1 MARDTQETL
10 SKFALTGDDLKKLKR
25 AAELVMPILDDALAH
40 FYSFAV
46 TDPEIAQFFPDE
58 GVMEHARGAQK
69 KHWQRLLSGSF
80 DDDYLASAER
90 VGSVHFKIQLPFAMY
105 LSGYSRASAYIQQR
119 LLERAGPLVGK
130 YAKRRQGEILGVLT
144 RAFAFDTYQ
153 VIAAY
158 FAAQK
163 AEQDTAFRYL
173 SDGISR
179 MSARDLSSPIPG
191 PEASDFPAR
200 YDEVRQSF
208 NGLMSSMGEVIMT
221 IQDATG
227 NLNRIASE
235 VNQSA
240 EDLSRRTETQ
250 AATLEQTAAAVEEI
264 NHSVQSST
272 ESTSS
277 TEKVVL
283 QTRQNAARGN
293 DVAEQAVTKMREI
306 SESSAQISQIIGVID
321 DIAFQT
327 NLLALNAGVEAARA
341 GEAGRGF
348 AVVASEVRGLAQR
361 AADSAKE
368 IKALVSTSTQHVDNG
383 VEMVDQAGTALTD
396 IVKDI
401 EKVST
406 LTADIVN
413 SAREQSTGLSEI
425 ATGVSQLDQVTQQ
438 NAAMVEETA
447 AAIMSLQTDTQVL
460 SELVGTFKT
469 AGGGNV
475 QRLPKLENSQGSF
488 VQPVK
493 DAVGF

>member
-1 MARDTQETL
+1 MARETQDTL
-10 SKFALTGDDLKKLKR
+10 SKFALTGDDHRKLIR
-25 AAELVMPILDDALAH
+25 AGQLVAPILDDALEH

-46 TDPEIAQFFPDE
+46 ADAEIAQFFPNE
-58 GVMEHARGAQK
+58 SVMAHARAAQK

-90 VGSVHFKIQLPFAMY
+90 VGSVHFKIQLPFSMY
-105 LSGYSRASAYIQQR
+105 LSGYSRANAYIQQR

-130 YAKRRQGEILGVLT
+130 FSKRRQGELLGVLT

-163 AEQDTAFRYL
+163 AEQDTAFKYL
-173 SDGISR
+173 SDGIAR
-179 MSARDLSSPIPG
+179 MSGRDLSSPIPG
-191 PEASDFPAR
+191 PEESDFPAR
-200 YDEVRQSF
+200 YDTVRQSF
-208 NGLMSSMGEVIMT
+208 NSLMDSMRDVIVT
-221 IQDATG
+221 IQESTG

-264 NHSVQSST
+264 NSSVQSSA

-277 TEKVVL
+277 TERVVL
-283 QTRQNAARGN
+283 QTRQNAAKGN
-293 DVAEQAVTKMREI
+293 EVAEQAVTKMREI
-306 SESSAQISQIIGVID
+306 SESSAQISQIISVID

-368 IKALVSTSTQHVDNG
+368 IKGLVGTSTQHVDNG
-383 VEMVDQAGTALTD
+383 VAMVDQAGTALTE

-401 EKVST
+401 EKVSE
-406 LTADIVN
+406 LTTEIVN
-413 SAREQSTGLSEI
+413 SAREQSTGLAEI

-447 AAIMSLQTDTQVL
+447 AAIMSLQQDTQVL
-460 SELVGTFKT
+460 SQLVGTFT
-469 AGGGNV
+469 VSAGGNV
-475 QRLPKLENSQGSF
+475 RRLADVAGKAETAPA
-488 VQPVK
+488 PVR

>member
-1 MARDTQETL
+1 MTRETQDTL
-10 SKFALTGDDLKKLKR
+10 SKFGLTGSDCQKLLKAGKLV
-25 AAELVMPILDDALAH
+25 EPILEEALEH
-40 FYSFAV
+40 FYSFAKS
-46 TDPEIAQFFPDE
+46 DPEIAQFFPDE
-58 GVMEHARGAQK
+58 SVMAHARSAQK
-69 KHWQRLLSGSF
+69 VHWEKLLSGSF
-80 DDDYLASAER
+80 NDDYLASAAR
-90 VGSVHFKIQLPFAMY
+90 VGRVHFKIQLPFSMY
-105 LSGYSRASAYIQQR
+105 LSGYSRASAFIQKR
-119 LLERAGPLVGK
+119 LLERAGPMLGK
-130 YAKRRQGEILGVLT
+130 LSRGRQGDFLGVLT

-153 VIAAY
+153 VIDAY

-163 AEQDTAFRYL
+163 AEQDTAFTYL
-173 SDGISR
+173 CDGINR
-179 MSARDLSSPIPG
+179 MSSRDLSSPIPG
-191 PEASDFPAR
+191 PEDSDFPAR
-200 YDEVRQSF
+200 YDQVRLSF
-208 NGLMSSMGEVIMT
+208 NGLMTSMRDVIVT

-227 NLNRIASE
+227 SLNRIANE

-264 NHSVQSST
+264 NSSVQSSA

-277 TEKVVL
+277 TEQVVL
-283 QTRQNAARGN
+283 QTRQNAAKGN
-293 DVAEQAVTKMREI
+293 EVAEQAVTKMREI
-306 SESSAQISQIIGVID
+306 SDSSAQISQIISVID

-368 IKALVSTSTQHVDNG
+368 IKELVTTSTQHVDSG
-383 VEMVDQAGTALTD
+383 VAMVDQAGTSLSE

-401 EKVST
+401 EKVSD

-413 SAREQSTGLSEI
+413 SAREQSTGLGEI

-447 AAIMSLQTDTQVL
+447 AAIMSLQQDTQVL
-460 SELVGTFKT
+460 SQLVGTFT
-469 AGGGNV
+469 VSSGANV
-475 QRLPKLENSQGSF
+475 QRLADLSDTAGASSAPMQH
-488 VQPVK
+488 
-493 DAVGF
+493 AVGF